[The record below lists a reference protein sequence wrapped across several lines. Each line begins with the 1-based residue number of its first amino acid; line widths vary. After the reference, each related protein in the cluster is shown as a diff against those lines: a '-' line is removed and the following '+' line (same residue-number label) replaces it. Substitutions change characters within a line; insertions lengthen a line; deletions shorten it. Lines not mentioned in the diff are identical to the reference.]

1 MKTQDPGVYL
11 VVTVCIVVPVDDEFC
26 EVAYAL
32 PISKTNPINTPAATG
47 PHFQSDA
54 V

>member
-1 MKTQDPGVYL
+1 VYRA
-11 VVTVCIVVPVDDEFC
+11 VIVCIVVPVEDESC
-26 EVAYAL
+26 DVAYAL
-32 PISKTNPINTPAATG
+32 PISKINPINTPAATG